1 MQKKIYFKKALVTFG
16 LILSVLPA
24 VTGKLPIAAPE
35 AIPETEVTD
44 NDVEEGTEPGI
55 QPYNDRDHK
64 EFVKS

>member
-55 QPYNDRDHK
+55 
-64 EFVKS
+64 